1 MVIKMK
7 STKSMKKI
15 IYSVFAIGI
24 TLSTFAQEAAD
35 KKVQAGLVGS
45 FGMNFQKMGTK
56 RINTNGIG
64 TDLTVGANAI
74 FNFSE
79 TIGLC
84 TGLEFDF
91 ETLKYKASGYEGL
104 NTYYYYNDTEILSVK
119 DAVSDAND
127 KLFMLD
133 TREQKAVYLT
143 VPTML
148 IFRTKFFGYMRYFGK
163 FGLRNSFLLTNKIND
178 KGYNFPIAQSLLETP
193 VAGENLNM
201 KAGGDM
207 FFFKSA
213 FGLCG
218 GAEWNFSGST
228 SLVGEIGYYYGF
240 TPLHTDKNLDKGNN
254 FLFATD
260 ENNGAGNDVNFN
272 NKVTQSQLM
281 IKVSILF

>member
-1 MVIKMK
+1 MR
-7 STKSMKKI
+7 KI
-15 IYSVFAIGI
+15 IYSIFAIGI
-24 TLSTFAQEAAD
+24 TLSTIAQEAAD

-56 RINTNGIG
+56 RILSDGIG
-64 TDLTVGANAI
+64 TDLTVGANAV

-91 ETLKYKASGYEGL
+91 ETLKYSTSDYEGL

-119 DAVSDAND
+119 DAALDPNANI
-127 KLFMLD
+127 FMLD
-133 TREQKAVYLT
+133 KREQKAVYLT

-163 FGLRNSFLLTNKIND
+163 FGLRNSFLLNSKIND
-178 KGYNFPIAQSLLETP
+178 EGYNFPIAQSILEP
-193 VAGENLNM
+193 AVVGENLNM
-201 KAGGDM
+201 KATGDM

-240 TPLHTDKNLDKGNN
+240 TPLHSNKNLDKGNN

-260 ENNGAGNDVNFN
+260 ENNGAGNDINFN
-272 NKVTQSQLM
+272 NKATQSQLM

>member
-1 MVIKMK
+1 MAIKMK
-7 STKSMKKI
+7 SKRTMRKI
-15 IYSVFAIGI
+15 IYSIFAIGI

-56 RINTNGIG
+56 RILADGIG
-64 TDLTVGANAI
+64 TDLTVGANAV

-91 ETLKYKASGYEGL
+91 ETLNYKASDYEGK
-104 NTYYYYNDTEILSVK
+104 NTYYYYYDTELLT
-119 DAVSDAND
+119 VSDAAADPNA

-133 TREQKAVYLT
+133 NRQQKAVYLT

-163 FGLRNSFLLTNKIND
+163 FGLRNSFLLTSKIND
-178 KGYNFPIAQSLLETP
+178 NGYNFPVAQSLLETP

-201 KAGGDM
+201 KASGDM

-240 TPLHTDKNLDKGNN
+240 TPLHTDKNTDKENN

-260 ENNGAGNDVNFN
+260 KNNGTGNDINFN
-272 NKVTQSQLM
+272 NRATQSQLM

>member
-1 MVIKMK
+1 VVIKMK

-15 IYSVFAIGI
+15 IYSIFAIGI

-64 TDLTVGANAI
+64 TDLTVGANAV

-91 ETLKYKASGYEGL
+91 ETLKYNASGYEGL

-119 DAVSDAND
+119 DAASDAND

-133 TREQKAVYLT
+133 SREQKAVYLT
-143 VPTML
+143 IPTML

-178 KGYNFPIAQSLLETP
+178 EGFNFPVAQSLLEPP
-193 VAGENLNM
+193 VAGENMNM
-201 KAGGDM
+201 KASGDM

-240 TPLHTDKNLDKGNN
+240 TPLHTNRNVDKGNN

-260 ENNGAGNDVNFN
+260 ENNGAGNDIQFN
-272 NKVTQSQLM
+272 NQAAQSQLM

>member
-1 MVIKMK
+1 
-7 STKSMKKI
+7 MKKI
-15 IYSVFAIGI
+15 FFAFLALGV
-24 TLSTFAQEAAD
+24 TFSTFAQEAAD
-35 KKVQAGLVGS
+35 KKVQAGLTGS

-56 RINTNGIG
+56 RMTTDGVGI
-64 TDLTVGANAI
+64 DLTVGANAT
-74 FNFSE
+74 FNFTE

-91 ETLKYKASGYEGL
+91 ETLKYKATNYESIH
-104 NTYYYYNDTEILSVK
+104 TYYYYNDTEILSQT
-119 DAVSDAND
+119 DAASDANA

-133 TREQKAVYLT
+133 SREQKAVYLT

-178 KGYNFPIAQSLLETP
+178 TGYNFPIAQSFIEP
-193 VAGENLNM
+193 KVAGVNENM
-201 KAGGDM
+201 KAPGDM

-240 TPLHTDKNLDKGNN
+240 TPLHTNKNTDKGNN

-260 ENNGAGNDVNFN
+260 ENNGSGNDKPFN
-272 NKVTQSQLM
+272 NAATQSQLM
-281 IKVSILF
+281 LKVSILF